1 MHMAVSTKRK
11 SKPELLARS
20 GTVADWGGHVSIH
33 GDRRAGEG
41 CRTTLMSLDIRGEFT
56 TPVKGVAAFRLRV
69 TPEISPSSG
78 NAEIPAV
85 GVWTSAKPALEGSVY
100 LSDREFDLVRTMA
113 AAGKLASIY
122 VSFQQPHYGSSLIAS
137 VSFSSDPPEAE

>member
-1 MHMAVSTKRK
+1 MAAPAKSKRK
-11 SKPELLARS
+11 RELLARS
-20 GTVADWGGHVSIH
+20 GVVEDWGGYIFIH

-41 CRTTLMSLDIRGEFT
+41 CRTTLMSMDIRGEFT
-56 TPVKGVAAFRLRV
+56 TPVKGVTAFRLRV
-69 TPEISPSSG
+69 TPEISPSAG

-85 GVWTSAKPALEGSVY
+85 GVWTSAKPALDGSVY
-100 LSDREFDLVRTMA
+100 LSDREFDLIRTMA

-122 VSFQQPHYGSSLIAS
+122 VGFQEPYYGSSLIAS

>member
-1 MHMAVSTKRK
+1 MATPTKSKRK
-11 SKPELLARS
+11 RELLARS
-20 GTVADWGGHVSIH
+20 GAVVDWGGHIFIH

-41 CRTTLMSLDIRGEFT
+41 CRTTLMSIDIRGQFT

-69 TPEISPSSG
+69 TPEVNPSSG

-85 GVWTSAKPALEGSVY
+85 GVWTSAKPALDGGVY

-122 VSFQQPHYGSSLIAS
+122 VSFQEPHYGSSLIAS